1 VEMKRLVLTH
11 DKFRKD
17 MESREMDTQKEM
29 ANVQLSLAELDKKR
43 KAVWRDEKRVGTAAK
58 LRASHKHA
66 ALKWQVELEKVST
79 QLKRAQERLLR
90 ERQDWLDFADE
101 NKVGEAGSLDE
112 ESNDKV
118 DEEKELKD
126 ADDEEYVG
134 PGSAYREA
142 DLAKAVAQWTADGVK
157 GWGTKGNRYPSEII
171 LLYLSLATEGA
182 TASKASAYVLETLRA
197 FRSDLAEL
205 IDNETITLPSEATV
219 GRWRGSLQILADIT
233 AAVKLSTA
241 THVTLHA
248 DGTTL
253 AQLKLALCVFGIDG
267 GEYDGESVI
276 TGGVHAPLS
285 GKSNDALESLF
296 KKAFDGVDEIT
307 AEARKYIENKL
318 NRKSSILPRATDGTL
333 SEKVRTTLIHL
344 ITPNDATEPENP
356 DNPTNPNNPN
366 NPNSLNCPDDL

>member
-1 VEMKRLVLTH
+1 LQRTLAAYEKLERQHQSTEE
-11 DKFRKD
+11 DA
-17 MESREMDTQKEM
+17 QKELALVQSLL
-29 ANVQLSLAELDKKR
+29 ANVRDKR
-43 KAVWRDEKRVGTAAK
+43 QALWRDEKRVGSAAT
-58 LRASHKHA
+58 LRK
-66 ALKWQVELEKVST
+66 KFELGAKNSQKQLDKVT
-79 QLKRAQERLLR
+79 RQLKLTQARLYQ
-90 ERQDWLDFADE
+90 ERQDWTDFTDTLDKGSE
-101 NKVGEAGSLDE
+101 GEGGE
-112 ESNDKV
+112 V

-126 ADDEEYVG
+126 ADDEEYVA

-171 LLYLSLATEGA
+171 LLYISLATEGA

-197 FRSDLAEL
+197 FRPDLAVL

-219 GRWRGSLQILADIT
+219 GRWRGCLQILADIT

-241 THVTLHA
+241 THVTLHT

-285 GKSNDALESLF
+285 GKSNDAIEATF

-307 AEARKYIENKL
+307 AEARKYIEKRL
-318 NRKSSILPRATDGTL
+318 RRKSSILPCATDGTL
-333 SEKVRTTLIHL
+333 SEKVRITLMHL
-344 ITPNDATEPENP
+344 ITPNY
-356 DNPTNPNNPN
+356 PTN
-366 NPNSLNCPDDL
+366 LITL